1 MVPKPRK
8 DGSIS
13 PRCRRTLPNGL
24 GNQIRGLIAASG
36 NGFIST
42 MSLWD
47 PRLIAEL
54 AKTHQLIMFDNRGV
68 GMSTDS
74 AENKTTIP
82 QMADDAAGLI
92 QALGLKQPDVL
103 GWSMGAR
110 ITQQLVIRHPD
121 VVGKVVIAAPNPGGS
136 HSVPASKEFED
147 KLNDPNLPLEGKIGL
162 AFPVDAGGVKLG
174 EDWHAQFPDDAPR
187 QELARPGHLD
197 RHRIGEDQALNIGQP
212 I

>member
-1 MVPKPRK
+1 MK
-8 DGSIS
+8 
-13 PRCRRTLPNGL
+13 RTLLAVGFLAVALLAAPAAPLRADDFKADVKYVQVGDVKL
-24 GNQIRGLIAASG
+24 AYYMRGEGKPLVMV
-36 NGFIST
+36 NGFVST

-103 GWSMGAR
+103 G
-110 ITQQLVIRHPD
+110 
-121 VVGKVVIAAPNPGGS
+121 
-136 HSVPASKEFED
+136 
-147 KLNDPNLPLEGKIGL
+147 
-162 AFPVDAGGVKLG
+162 
-174 EDWHAQFPDDAPR
+174 
-187 QELARPGHLD
+187 
-197 RHRIGEDQALNIGQP
+197 
-212 I
+212 

>member
-1 MVPKPRK
+1 MARNITRNLLVLTALAACAITAPARADDFKADVKYVQVGDVKLAYYMRGEGKPLVMV
-8 DGSIS
+8 
-13 PRCRRTLPNGL
+13 
-24 GNQIRGLIAASG
+24 
-36 NGFIST
+36 NGFVST

-121 VVGKVVIAAPNPGGS
+121 VVGKVVIMHVRDGLFDPATYYIDPEKYHPIGRMFGQLYTRTRD
-136 HSVPASKEFED
+136 HFKMTVPSY
-147 KLNDPNLPLEGKIGL
+147 
-162 AFPVDAGGVKLG
+162 
-174 EDWHAQFPDDAPR
+174 EDWQKTHPK
-187 QELARPGHLD
+187 
-197 RHRIGEDQALNIGQP
+197 
-212 I
+212 